1 MEGYDINLDSFKN
14 NSPLIKA
21 TIDFFEQL
29 NIYVTPV
36 TEQVSVDAKKFLD
49 SQNIQNEI
57 IDKFFGPD
65 GKCLETYFV
74 GMLNNKSLYKDDD
87 HGNATLDDEIKNA
100 KTQAQLSLNE
110 YSLLMIFAVEAK
122 DDPNKPL
129 TKSEISMV
137 CRAFNRAFAEGN
149 PVVVMFRSGDRLTFS
164 LCERTDYRRAT
175 FRGQKA
181 GKVSMLRNI
190 SIQKPHSGHLRILW
204 KIKQYKEKSKSKV
217 ITFNDLYLYW
227 LNEVFAVNV
236 LTDDFYREILN
247 WYLWATGT
255 FNADD
260 QNIKPVV
267 PDMKFPDVNYGI
279 YTQDT
284 EEGRYEVKKQCTHVI
299 RLITRLIFVWF
310 IKQKGLIDECLFDV
324 DFLKNSV
331 RGFNDQT
338 DNQNYYNAIL
348 QNLFFASLNCKK
360 EDRGWATSGHTG
372 YTGDYGNDVKFKDDS
387 HNSFF
392 INNSKTQIENILKQ
406 IPYLNGGLF
415 DCLDYLYDPLDDP
428 LHKIK
433 NARKGKKIYVDGFS
447 QEKKRRTTVP
457 DTFFFGYTD
466 STHKGIIDQIFDKYY
481 FTIEE
486 NSTNII
492 DVALDP
498 ELLGHVFEE
507 LLSVYNP
514 ETGVTMRKATGSFY
528 TPKEIVEYMVTQ
540 SVAQYLASKISDVPA
555 ADFLRLIEDE
565 EISETV
571 DSHRK
576 EIVEAVIRCKIFDPA
591 CGSGAFPMGCL
602 HVLNNI
608 VSILDDDKNTFWK
621 EIVINQTKEAHIK
634 QAERFEKTFNQTE
647 FEEAEKQITE
657 NFTNNLKYPN
667 YLRKLYIL
675 EHCIYG
681 SDIQRIAMQITKLR
695 FFISLVVEQRDND
708 NIQTLPNLETKFT
721 CANTLID
728 NPDPTKNAN
737 NFDDA
742 FNKEFKQLISNLA
755 NQLKDHRSKIFNTPD
770 RKKKLKL
777 KEQDSIL
784 RNSIADE
791 TKKKI
796 DQYRNSK
803 IEKCKQEIANAQK
816 AIDDL
821 LAQPDDT
828 RTEVYV
834 EYNIFG
840 DQEEKKRKISKRK
853 DEIEK
858 FRRIKADWERK
869 LQLFADGGQFQP
881 YQTYAERLCEWNP
894 YDMSADN
901 CSFFDAEWMFGIK
914 DGFDVVIGNPPYI
927 SHDNIP
933 NNIPCN
939 SFQCFEPFADLYCYF
954 YEKGINLLD
963 QDGLLSF
970 ITSNSYLRANYGLP
984 LRQMLRNNC
993 SVVQI
998 IDIEGTQIF
1007 GAAIVNTAIC
1017 SFQKTK
1023 KKQIATI
1030 VNAEWLQ
1037 DDFNT
1042 YVNDNKFNYQQNDF
1056 DLQPWTLVTPEN
1068 LSIRRKIE
1076 NAGNTLEKMNT
1087 KIRLGIA
1094 TGDNNAFILNEEQ
1107 KESLIFE
1114 DSKNAEII
1122 KPIIRGQDIQ
1132 RYCHSTSKYVLLTK
1146 NGIDV
1151 PKDYPT
1157 IYKYLDSFGD
1167 KFKKRGAKGQHWTNL
1182 RACAFFDDF
1191 QKEKIVWIELTDV
1204 GRFSLSIGEEYLL
1217 NSAYF
1222 LLPPEF
1228 YNAKFLL
1235 GILNS
1240 LVVRFYIKQIA
1251 ATSGMGTLRWI
1262 NNYVKLIPIPAATT
1276 AQQQP
1281 IIDLV
1286 DEILTKKKQNP
1297 SEDTTDLEGKIDK
1310 LVYELYGLTDE
1321 EIKVIEEK

>member
-49 SQNIQNEI
+49 SQNIQNKTLN
-57 IDKFFGPD
+57 DFFGPD

-100 KTQAQLSLNE
+100 KQQAQHSLTE
-110 YSLLMIFAVEAK
+110 YTSLMIFAVEAK

-190 SIQKPHSGHLRILW
+190 SIQKPHSGHLRILL

-217 ITFNDLYLYW
+217 LTFNDLYLYW

-279 YTQDT
+279 YTQDS

-447 QEKKRRTTVP
+447 QEKTRRTTVP

-608 VSILDDDKNTFWK
+608 VSILDDNKNTFWK

-840 DQEEKKRKISKRK
+840 DKEEKKRKISKRK

-858 FRRIKADWERK
+858 YRRIKADWERK

-914 DGFDVVIGNPPYI
+914 DGFDVVIGNPPYVF
-927 SHDNIP
+927 SRDAHFDNDFKKAVEEKYFSVLTKKTKSKSNQSGKINLFALFILQGIFLSKPNGVLSYIVP
-933 NNIPCN
+933 NNILRTTIYDTIRKYMLDNTSINQIVDLGSGVFQKVTASTITFILSKRQNYDNEISVITNINNLADEDYSISLIPQSQFIN
-939 SFQCFEPFADLYCYF
+939 NTSFAFNIFGNAQISALTRQI
-954 YEKGINLLD
+954 EKDSTLFGLFCVDIIEGIVAKKALIYTESSDNRYPMIEGKCIKKYAITGINKY
-963 QDGLLSF
+963 
-970 ITSNSYLRANYGLP
+970 IEWNVKEIHRTRPNYLW
-984 LRQMLRNNC
+984 
-993 SVVQI
+993 
-998 IDIEGTQIF
+998 E
-1007 GAAIVNTAIC
+1007 
-1017 SFQKTK
+1017 
-1023 KKQIATI
+1023 
-1030 VNAEWLQ
+1030 
-1037 DDFNT
+1037 
-1042 YVNDNKFNYQQNDF
+1042 
-1056 DLQPWTLVTPEN
+1056 QPEKLVTQRI
-1068 LSIRRKIE
+1068 S
-1076 NAGNTLEKMNT
+1076 G
-1087 KIRLGIA
+1087 G
-1094 TGDNNAFILNEEQ
+1094 
-1107 KESLIFE
+1107 SH
-1114 DSKNAEII
+1114 
-1122 KPIIRGQDIQ
+1122 PIIVAYDTNK
-1132 RYCHSTSKYVLLTK
+1132 YKSFASTNNIVL
-1146 NGIDV
+1146 
-1151 PKDYPT
+1151 KDEFKHL
-1157 IYKYLDSFGD
+1157 YKYFL
-1167 KFKKRGAKGQHWTNL
+1167 A
-1182 RACAFFDDF
+1182 
-1191 QKEKIVWIELTDV
+1191 
-1204 GRFSLSIGEEYLL
+1204 LL
-1217 NSAYF
+1217 NSNVLNWYYANNFSNNSTLTVNISKTY
-1222 LLPPEF
+1222 LEQLPIPP
-1228 YNAKFLL
+1228 
-1235 GILNS
+1235 
-1240 LVVRFYIKQIA
+1240 
-1251 ATSGMGTLRWI
+1251 ATS
-1262 NNYVKLIPIPAATT
+1262 

-1297 SEDTTDLEGKIDK
+1297 YEDTTDLEGEIDK
-1310 LVYELYGLTDE
+1310 LVYELYGLSKE
-1321 EIKVIEEK
+1321 EIAIVEGRQ

>member
-1 MEGYDINLDSFKN
+1 
-14 NSPLIKA
+14 
-21 TIDFFEQL
+21 
-29 NIYVTPV
+29 
-36 TEQVSVDAKKFLD
+36 
-49 SQNIQNEI
+49 
-57 IDKFFGPD
+57 
-65 GKCLETYFV
+65 
-74 GMLNNKSLYKDDD
+74 
-87 HGNATLDDEIKNA
+87 
-100 KTQAQLSLNE
+100 
-110 YSLLMIFAVEAK
+110 
-122 DDPNKPL
+122 
-129 TKSEISMV
+129 
-137 CRAFNRAFAEGN
+137 
-149 PVVVMFRSGDRLTFS
+149 
-164 LCERTDYRRAT
+164 
-175 FRGQKA
+175 
-181 GKVSMLRNI
+181 
-190 SIQKPHSGHLRILW
+190 
-204 KIKQYKEKSKSKV
+204 
-217 ITFNDLYLYW
+217 
-227 LNEVFAVNV
+227 
-236 LTDDFYREILN
+236 
-247 WYLWATGT
+247 
-255 FNADD
+255 
-260 QNIKPVV
+260 
-267 PDMKFPDVNYGI
+267 MKFPDVNYGI

-284 EEGRYEVKKQCTHVI
+284 EDGRYEVKKQCTHVI

-310 IKQKGLIDECLFDV
+310 IKQKGLIDESLFDV

-360 EDRGWATSGHTG
+360 EDRGWASSGHTG
-372 YTGDYGNDVKFKDDS
+372 YTNDYGNDVKFKDDS
-387 HNSFF
+387 QNSFF

-415 DCLDYLYDPLDDP
+415 DCLDYIYDPLDDP
-428 LHKIK
+428 LHKF
-433 NARKGKKIYVDGFS
+433 KGKIFGKRNPKVYVDGFS
-447 QEKKRRTTVP
+447 QEQHRRAIVP
-457 DTFFFGYTD
+457 DMFFFGYTD
-466 STHKGIIDQIFDKYY
+466 SAHKGIIDQIFDKYY

-608 VSILDDDKNTFWK
+608 VSILDDEKNTFWK

-770 RKKKLKL
+770 RKKKIELK
-777 KEQDSIL
+777 KQDSIL

-791 TKKKI
+791 TKKII
-796 DQYRNSK
+796 DNYRNY
-803 IEKCKQEIANAQK
+803 EIANCKQK
-816 AIDDL
+816 IADAEKTIDDF

-828 RTEVYV
+828 KIEVSV
-834 EYNIFG
+834 SYNIFG
-840 DQEEKKRKISKRK
+840 EKEEKKTKTSQRKQK
-853 DEIEK
+853 IEK
-858 FRRIKADWERK
+858 YSRIKADWERK
-869 LQLFADGGQFQP
+869 LQLFANGGQFQP

-914 DGFDVVIGNPPYI
+914 DGFDVVIGNPPYGAKLTNKEKAKYRMI
-927 SHDNIP
+927 FPETQFKIDTYSLFILQSFKVFANKGLCFYIIPNTFLDNYFEEAVRDKVLGGSIIEINDLTDKVFDGAVVHSMIFGFSNKKNPSNVVKVNDSPILSSDFKNIP
-933 NNIPCN
+933 QIFFLEQPQHSFSIRQYETSELMDKLKGNSKRLVEVLDIRQAIKSGNDSKYITTDKLANNYKPILRGKDIKKFTIIDPNLYIDYGKHLACPRHP
-939 SFQCFEPFADLYCYF
+939 QIFEQPKILIREAGA
-954 YEKGINLLD
+954 KIVATLD
-963 QDGLLSF
+963 E
-970 ITSNSYLRANYGLP
+970 ANYYIMSSLYNAILIDKSFSLKYLLGL
-984 LRQMLRNNC
+984 
-993 SVVQI
+993 
-998 IDIEGTQIF
+998 ID
-1007 GAAIVNTAIC
+1007 
-1017 SFQKTK
+1017 SKLFQYLMDKLTFEKTK
-1023 KKQIATI
+1023 GAFTKAKIFHYYELPIRIAT
-1030 VNAEWLQ
+1030 AA
-1037 DDFNT
+1037 
-1042 YVNDNKFNYQQNDF
+1042 QQ
-1056 DLQPWTLVTPEN
+1056 
-1068 LSIRRKIE
+1068 
-1076 NAGNTLEKMNT
+1076 
-1087 KIRLGIA
+1087 
-1094 TGDNNAFILNEEQ
+1094 
-1107 KESLIFE
+1107 
-1114 DSKNAEII
+1114 
-1122 KPIIRGQDIQ
+1122 KPII
-1132 RYCHSTSKYVLLTK
+1132 
-1146 NGIDV
+1146 
-1151 PKDYPT
+1151 
-1157 IYKYLDSFGD
+1157 
-1167 KFKKRGAKGQHWTNL
+1167 A
-1182 RACAFFDDF
+1182 
-1191 QKEKIVWIELTDV
+1191 
-1204 GRFSLSIGEEYLL
+1204 
-1217 NSAYF
+1217 
-1222 LLPPEF
+1222 
-1228 YNAKFLL
+1228 
-1235 GILNS
+1235 
-1240 LVVRFYIKQIA
+1240 
-1251 ATSGMGTLRWI
+1251 
-1262 NNYVKLIPIPAATT
+1262 
-1276 AQQQP
+1276 
-1281 IIDLV
+1281 LV
-1286 DEILTKKKQNP
+1286 DEILTKKKQNS

-1321 EIKVIEEK
+1321 EIKVVETCHGTSK

>member
-49 SQNIQNEI
+49 SQNIQNKTLN
-57 IDKFFGPD
+57 DFFGPD

-100 KTQAQLSLNE
+100 KQQAQHSLNE
-110 YSLLMIFAVEAK
+110 YSSLMIFAVEVK

-392 INNSKTQIENILKQ
+392 INNSKSQIENILKQ

-447 QEKKRRTTVP
+447 QEKTRRTTVP

-608 VSILDDDKNTFWK
+608 VSILDDNKNTFWK

-840 DQEEKKRKISKRK
+840 DKEEKKRKISKRK

-914 DGFDVVIGNPPYI
+914 DGFDVVIGNPPYVVKNKKNYPQFRWNTDLYKMFFEVSLTNI
-927 SHDNIP
+927 LLPSGVLCFITPKFWMVNLDDEEMRNYFAHKTTIKFLSLCNPFENVVTENSILLVTNNATEQHYINVFKYLEGKFTKSDIVNLDYCTTNLHGEWVIGLNDNI
-933 NNIPCN
+933 I
-939 SFQCFEPFADLYCYF
+939 DLLI
-954 YEKGINLLD
+954 K
-963 QDGLLSF
+963 
-970 ITSNSYLRANYGLP
+970 
-984 LRQMLRNNC
+984 
-993 SVVQI
+993 
-998 IDIEGTQIF
+998 
-1007 GAAIVNTAIC
+1007 
-1017 SFQKTK
+1017 
-1023 KKQIATI
+1023 
-1030 VNAEWLQ
+1030 
-1037 DDFNT
+1037 
-1042 YVNDNKFNYQQNDF
+1042 
-1056 DLQPWTLVTPEN
+1056 
-1068 LSIRRKIE
+1068 
-1076 NAGNTLEKMNT
+1076 
-1087 KIRLGIA
+1087 LG
-1094 TGDNNAFILNEEQ
+1094 NNAKLKAI
-1107 KESLIFE
+1107 SI
-1114 DSKNAEII
+1114 S
-1122 KPIIRGQDIQ
+1122 
-1132 RYCHSTSKYVLLTK
+1132 
-1146 NGIDV
+1146 
-1151 PKDYPT
+1151 
-1157 IYKYLDSFGD
+1157 
-1167 KFKKRGAKGQHWTNL
+1167 KRGAEVSKNDLRNTNKGLKSLIGQDVHKYLIEWNDTYLDKNHREYKRLASFFNEALIYL
-1182 RACAFFDDF
+1182 RRVDVCLEATISDIPFGFN
-1191 QKEKIVWIELTDV
+1191 KNVYGIKIDPKYGYDI
-1204 GRFSLSIGEEYLL
+1204 RFITALL
-1217 NSAYF
+1217 NSKIVDFYYKKKF
-1222 LLPPEF
+1222 TTKKEDVFPEIQT
-1228 YNAKFLL
+1228 YLYEQL
-1235 GILNS
+1235 
-1240 LVVRFYIKQIA
+1240 
-1251 ATSGMGTLRWI
+1251 
-1262 NNYVKLIPIPAATT
+1262 PIPAATT

-1286 DEILTKKKQNP
+1286 DDILTKKKQNS
-1297 SEDTTDLEGKIDK
+1297 SEDTTYLEGKIDK
-1310 LVYELYGLTDE
+1310 LVYELYGLTDD
-1321 EIKVIEEK
+1321 EIAIVEGRE